1 VRPSER
7 LLQAIVG
14 FVAALLVLAFI
25 ARPPDYRPPFFEP
38 AGVFHY
44 YLGAKYADEIGP
56 FDLYACALAADGDHA
71 VWDADTLVRDLRT
84 YSLVPAWTQ
93 HCPRDRFTPQRWNA
107 FAHDVMLLTGTGTL
121 AAFTGAVTDKGYNA
135 TPLFSR
141 VFGRI
146 AAAAPLDRER
156 TRLVLFNLDILFVA
170 ASVGIV
176 WYSTGATN
184 ALLTLLLSVGFFGN
198 FGRIG
203 GNLGQYAWVPCL
215 TLAIAAWRARRP
227 IVAGG
232 ALGLAAGLQV
242 FPLLFAIPILIGGL
256 RAVLRRDR
264 GGWMRT
270 LLFSVSLVL
279 VLGLSVVVG
288 ATSARGLTAWR
299 EWREKIVVH
308 SSYLRG
314 EVFDIGL
321 PRLVSD
327 VASHD
332 RADRDS
338 YIEDTPH
345 TLARTAALGAH
356 LGDWRLLAA
365 MLIGLM
371 CGAVWCVPEETQM
384 ALGFVPLYALLA
396 LSPYYYFALV
406 LLPLMAVGLDRSQF
420 AAVVGLLVVVLG
432 IQLALW
438 GASYVSFVFW
448 RHAASEVLTASV
460 IVLIPVAPLA
470 GRMRRWFLQRAAA
483 RSTTEGDQD
492 GRAPHAPPTLMS

>member
-1 VRPSER
+1 
-7 LLQAIVG
+7 LG

-44 YLGAKYADEIGP
+44 YLGAKYASEIGP
-56 FDLYACALAADGDHA
+56 FDLYACALAADSEHA
-71 VWDADTLVRDLRT
+71 VWDAGTLVRDLRT
-84 YSLVPAWTQ
+84 YSLVPAWTL
-93 HCPRDRFTPQRWNA
+93 HCPRDRFSPQRWKA
-107 FAHDVMLLTGTGTL
+107 FAHDVMFLTDTGTL

-141 VFGRI
+141 AFGRI
-146 AAAAPLDRER
+146 AEAAPLDRER

-170 ASVGIV
+170 VSIGIV
-176 WYSTGATN
+176 WYSAGATQ

-203 GNLGQYAWVPCL
+203 GNFGQYAWVPCL
-215 TLAIAAWRARRP
+215 TLAVAAWRARRP
-227 IVAGG
+227 LVAGG
-232 ALGLAAGLQV
+232 ALGVASGLQV
-242 FPLLFAIPILIGGL
+242 FPLLFGIPVLIGGL
-256 RAVLRRDR
+256 RALSRRDR
-264 GGWMRT
+264 GGLTRT
-270 LLFSVSLVL
+270 LLFSVSLIV

-321 PRLVSD
+321 PRLVAD
-327 VASHD
+327 VASRD
-332 RADRDS
+332 RADSGS

-345 TLARTAALGAH
+345 TMARTAALGAH
-356 LGDWRLLAA
+356 LRVWRLFAA
-365 MLIGLM
+365 MLIVLM
-371 CGAVWCVPEETQM
+371 CGAVWCVPEEAQM
-384 ALGFVPLYALLA
+384 AFGFVPLYALLA

-406 LLPLMAVGLDRSQF
+406 LLPFMAVGLDRPQF
-420 AAVVGLLVVVLG
+420 AAVVGLLVAVLG

-448 RHAASEVLTASV
+448 RHAASEVLTASL
-460 IVLIPVAPLA
+460 IVGIALVPLA
-470 GRMRRWFLQRAAA
+470 GRLFGRYRGSKAIRP
-483 RSTTEGDQD
+483 SDQAD
-492 GRAPHAPPTLMS
+492 PYPPPTLMS